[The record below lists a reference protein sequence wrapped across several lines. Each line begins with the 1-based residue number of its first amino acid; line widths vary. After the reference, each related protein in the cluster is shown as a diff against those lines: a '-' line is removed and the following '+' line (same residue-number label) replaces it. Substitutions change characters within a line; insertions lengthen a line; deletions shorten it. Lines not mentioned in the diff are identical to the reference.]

1 MKKIIFILILLF
13 KMTIS
18 FGQSIGTEVE
28 SKDIYKS
35 GGLYIHYSIIFM
47 GSGECG
53 TKYKVDISIENK
65 SEDKINVGGSLIDVD
80 NKYEPW
86 DNNHNQ
92 CSFQGQLMF
101 GYYPGYENWKILE
114 PNFSDKNSHTV
125 FMKSNSKSLPKVS
138 WNIVP
143 RIVNN

>member
-1 MKKIIFILILLF
+1 MKKIIIILTLLF
-13 KMTIS
+13 QAPQL

-28 SKDIYKS
+28 NEVIYKS
-35 GGLYIHYSIIFM
+35 GGLFIEYSIVYM
-47 GSGECG
+47 GSGDCG
-53 TKYKVDISIENK
+53 TKYKVNISIENK

-92 CSFQGQLMF
+92 CSFQGQIMF
-101 GYYPGYENWKILE
+101 GYYPSYENWKIIE
-114 PNFSDKNSHTV
+114 PSFSDKNSHTV
-125 FMKSNSKSLPKVS
+125 YMKSKSLPKVS

-143 RIVNN
+143 RIINN